1 MSSSTAIPDP
11 VRVGTLEVHPVELSD
26 TIDFID
32 AVIESGRQARVF
44 NVNAHAVNLA
54 ARDPEFRAHML
65 SADLVFCDGIA
76 VKWASRLLGKP
87 LPARFTPPDWID
99 VLAAR
104 AVASGYRIFF
114 LGAEPGISATAADNL
129 RKTHPGL
136 TVRAQHGYHSKL
148 GRENDLVVEEINQF
162 RPHIL
167 LVGFGMPLQERWI
180 TENHATLDVNVALSV
195 GALFDTMS
203 GSTKR
208 GPAWLT
214 DSGFE
219 WLTRLLRE
227 PRRLGLRYLLG
238 NPRFVRIVLKQKV
251 RQRNQARDLLRPGSG
266 R

>member
-1 MSSSTAIPDP
+1 MSSSTAIPNP

-32 AVIESGRQARVF
+32 SVIESGKQARVF
-44 NVNAHAVNLA
+44 NVNAQAVNLA
-54 ARDPEFRAHML
+54 SRDPEFRTHML
-65 SADLVFCDGIA
+65 GADLVFCDGIA
-76 VKWASRLLGKP
+76 VKWPSRWLGNP

-104 AVASGYRIFF
+104 AAANGYRMFF
-114 LGAEPGISATAADNL
+114 LGAEQGISAAAADNL
-129 RKTHPGL
+129 RKNHPGL
-136 TVRAQHGYHSKL
+136 TVRAQHGYHSKQ
-148 GRENDLVVEEINQF
+148 GRENDLVVEEINRF

-167 LVGFGMPLQERWI
+167 LVGLGMPLQERWI
-180 TENHATLDVNVALSV
+180 TENLAALDVNVALSV

-203 GSTKR
+203 GSINR
-208 GPAWLT
+208 SPAWLT

-219 WLTRLLRE
+219 WLTRLMRE

-238 NPRFVRIVLKQKV
+238 NPRFVRIVLKQKI
-251 RQRNQARDLLRPGSG
+251 RQRNQARDQLRPGSG